1 MMPGDR
7 RPCSEQRLRGAVVP
21 APVLVLVLVALPVAV
36 TAPCCNARARQC
48 AAVLFACM
56 PRFCAVT
63 RCNFAPW
70 YGASDRGLV
79 TSLIIQESSAS
90 NNASWPDCLNV
101 CAAQRSV
108 PPLAPHAGRGIGTGT
123 YGFCPDARAC
133 APGSRRRV
141 SSRRG
146 SQSPCSSISTR
157 AANVRSH
164 AHARGALPAAQHR
177 VRRCGRALE
186 LKRHTA
192 AKSTPPHPT
201 PVPRL
206 AGCGRSGAVRRC
218 RATARSAAQRSTGEG
233 RYVKVRRESCRSKS
247 REDG

>member
-1 MMPGDR
+1 MQRAASAGHDR
-7 RPCSEQRLRGAVVP
+7 TGSCPCPCPCHASGRGHDS
-21 APVLVLVLVALPVAV
+21 LLQCSRTL
-36 TAPCCNARARQC
+36 ARARYLRSLLTQ
-48 AAVLFACM
+48 
-56 PRFCAVT
+56 
-63 RCNFAPW
+63 
-70 YGASDRGLV
+70 GA
-79 TSLIIQESSAS
+79 
-90 NNASWPDCLNV
+90 
-101 CAAQRSV
+101 
-108 PPLAPHAGRGIGTGT
+108 RGIGTGT

-133 APGSRRRV
+133 AHGSRRRALR
-141 SSRRG
+141 RRG
-146 SQSPCSSISTR
+146 SQSPCSSSSTR
-157 AANVRSH
+157 AANVRSE

-186 LKRHTA
+186 LQRHTA

-233 RYVKVRRESCRSKS
+233 RYVKVRRESWRSKS